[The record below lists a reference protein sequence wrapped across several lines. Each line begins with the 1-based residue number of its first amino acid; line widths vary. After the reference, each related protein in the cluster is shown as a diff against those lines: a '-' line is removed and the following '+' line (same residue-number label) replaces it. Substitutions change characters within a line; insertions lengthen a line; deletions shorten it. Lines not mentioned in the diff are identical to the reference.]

1 METASNYWRWLSV
14 CSRKAAHVVSSADE
28 WKQPIKLTHGTNQI
42 YLDDPA
48 RVIFMSW
55 ETDSAVILFKNDLSL
70 PQHPIPL
77 FPATRDMFIGS
88 EIGWLGFP
96 AIARNA
102 ACFFSGNISAIEHA
116 PKKAYLIDGVA
127 INGVSGGPVVYFDHD
142 DLELKV
148 IGIISAYRAN
158 RSTGDTLPGLSIAQ
172 DVSHFHGVIK
182 HIETVDEARRKK
194 TQFDTTGQPQAEESA
209 GQPTE

>member
-1 METASNYWRWLSV
+1 M
-14 CSRKAAHVVSSADE
+14 
-28 WKQPIKLTHGTNQI
+28 
-42 YLDDPA
+42 
-48 RVIFMSW
+48 
-55 ETDSAVILFKNDLSL
+55 
-70 PQHPIPL
+70 
-77 FPATRDMFIGS
+77 
-88 EIGWLGFP
+88 
-96 AIARNA
+96 
-102 ACFFSGNISAIEHA
+102 
-116 PKKAYLIDGVA
+116 
-127 INGVSGGPVVYFDHD
+127 YFDHD